1 MKKIIKLLLVIGCLF
16 LSSCRDEQVVPETKR
31 TPDGKIIVYNALTGK
46 NLNGSYEFTS
56 IDNLGNRY
64 ISEISEFKKGLYHGE
79 SKNFGS
85 DGGLIR
91 VANYKNGVLHGKFKG
106 MQIGM
111 FGMPGFYIEEVKYKD
126 GKKDGKCILYYT
138 DLQYTSQLEAI
149 NKLVRFGYD
158 GIMHGKYQEVEY
170 DNGVLDGKFKK
181 WYKNGNLMVE
191 GKYKAGKRVGET
203 KTYDENGKIEKICF
217 YKDEVLDGNYETY
230 IDGKLFE
237 KGKYKNGIKIGKWQI
252 GKEGKAK
259 YDNEGT
265 LLSSEVYFPNENEIY
280 LEKRSFLDYDGV
292 YDVEQYN
299 KDKKLIAAF
308 ISNGN
313 NNVLERL
320 YIENAIPNTFAIKY
334 FPNGN
339 MKERVWLGD
348 LKDNPEFKKQEFYSS
363 GRLKGEI
370 INYNN
375 ATLFINIPDAKMEKS
390 LYTIIVKTNEY
401 QYKEILS
408 DLIFAD
414 FMAITRNS
422 DNSIIEYY
430 EDGKT
435 VKSFIKGCLLTTQN
449 EAKNWENQYI
459 KELNIPLDGDKVRKL
474 HVYAPAITW
483 DPSDEDDRA
492 YGEIVSFDKKGNITN
507 ITRYYARFT
516 GSEGW
521 KRVEK
526 DVTETR
532 KSKYD
537 YLPEYFN
544 KILNSGKAQN

>member
-1 MKKIIKLLLVIGCLF
+1 MKKAIKLLLLLGSLF
-16 LSSCRDEQVVPETKR
+16 LYSCGDERVIPERKR
-31 TPDGKIIVYNALTGK
+31 TPDGKVIVYNSLNGK
-46 NLNGSYEFTS
+46 NLNGSYELTN
-56 IDNLGNRY
+56 IDGFGNVY
-64 ISEISEFKKGLYHGE
+64 VSEISKFKKGLYHGE
-79 SKNFGS
+79 SKDFGS

-91 VANYKNGVLHGKFKG
+91 IANYKNGILHGKFEG
-106 MQIGM
+106 MQIGS
-111 FGMPGFYIEEVKYKD
+111 FGLPGDYIEKVMYKN
-126 GKKDGKCILYYT
+126 GKKNGKSTIYYS
-138 DLQYTSQLEAI
+138 DLQYLSTHQAV
-149 NKLVRFGYD
+149 NKLVKVGYK
-158 GIMHGKYQEVEY
+158 GIMHGKLQEVEY
-170 DNGVLDGKFKK
+170 DNGILDGEFKK

-191 GKYKAGKRVGET
+191 AKYKDGKRVGET
-203 KTYDENGKIEKICF
+203 KIYDENEKIEKICF
-217 YKDEVLDGNYETY
+217 YRDDKLDGKYETY
-230 IDGKLFE
+230 QNGEIVE
-237 KGKYKNGIKIGKWQI
+237 KGKYKNGIKTGKWQI
-252 GKEGKAK
+252 GKEGKAE

-265 LLSSEVYFPNENEIY
+265 LLSSEVYFPNEKEIY
-280 LEKRSFLDYDGV
+280 LEKRYFLEHDGV
-292 YDVEQYN
+292 YEIEQFDKN
-299 KDKKLIAAF
+299 KKLMTTF

-313 NNVLERL
+313 NDILKPL
-320 YIENAIPNTFAIKY
+320 KIDYDAIPNTFATKY

-339 MKERVWLGD
+339 MKERKWLGD
-348 LKDNPEFKKQEFYSS
+348 IDGNPEFLKREFYSS

-390 LYTIIVKTNEY
+390 LYTIISKGSEY
-401 QYKEILS
+401 QYKTILA
-408 DLIFAD
+408 DLRFGNFIEV
-414 FMAITRNS
+414 TKNPSNS
-422 DNSIIEYY
+422 VIEYY

-435 VKSFIKGCLLTTQN
+435 VKSFIKGFLTTQN
-449 EAKNWENQYI
+449 EAKNWKNQYI
-459 KELNIPLDGDKVRKL
+459 KELNIPLDEGKVRKL

-492 YGEIVSFDKKGNITN
+492 YGEVVSFDKKGNITN

-544 KILNSGKAQN
+544 KILNSGKVQN

>member
-1 MKKIIKLLLVIGCLF
+1 MKKAIKLLLLLGSLF
-16 LSSCRDEQVVPETKR
+16 LYSCGDERVIPERRR
-31 TPDGKIIVYNALTGK
+31 TPDGKTIVYNSLNGK
-46 NLNGSYEFTS
+46 NLNGSYELTN
-56 IDNLGNRY
+56 IDNLGNIY

-126 GKKDGKCILYYT
+126 GKKDGKGILYYT

-149 NKLVRFGYD
+149 SKLARFGYE
-158 GIMHGKYQEVEY
+158 GIMHGKYQEAEY

-181 WYKNGNLMVE
+181 WYKNGNLMAE
-191 GKYKAGKRVGET
+191 TKYKDGKRVGET
-203 KTYDENGKIEKICF
+203 KIYDENERIEKICF
-217 YKDEVLDGNYETY
+217 YRDDKLDGKYETY
-230 IDGKLFE
+230 QNGEIVE
-237 KGKYKNGIKIGKWQI
+237 KGKYKNDIKVGKWQI
-252 GKEGKAK
+252 GKEGKAE

-265 LLSSEVYFPNENEIY
+265 LLSSEVYFPNEKEIY
-280 LEKRSFLDYDGV
+280 LEKRYFLEHDGV
-292 YDVEQYN
+292 YEIEQFDKN
-299 KDKKLIAAF
+299 KKLMATF

-313 NNVLERL
+313 NDILKPL
-320 YIENAIPNTFAIKY
+320 KIDYDAIPNTFTTKY

-339 MKERVWLGD
+339 MKERKWLGD
-348 LKDNPEFKKQEFYSS
+348 KNDNPEFLKREYYSS

-370 INYNN
+370 VNYNN

-390 LYTIIVKTNEY
+390 LYTIISKGNEY
-401 QYKEILS
+401 QYKNILA
-408 DLIFAD
+408 DLRFGN
-414 FMAITRNS
+414 FMEVTKNPNNS
-422 DNSIIEYY
+422 VIEYY

-435 VKSFIKGCLLTTQN
+435 VKSFIKGFLTTQN
-449 EAKNWENQYI
+449 EAKNWESQYI
-459 KELNIPLDGDKVRKL
+459 KELKIPLDGGKVRKL
-474 HVYAPAITW
+474 HVYAPSITW
-483 DPSDEDDRA
+483 DPSDDDDRT
-492 YGEIVSFDKKGNITN
+492 YGEVVSFDRKGNITN

-544 KILNSGKAQN
+544 KILNSGKVQN

>member
-1 MKKIIKLLLVIGCLF
+1 MKKAIKLLLLLGSLF
-16 LSSCRDEQVVPETKR
+16 LYSCGDERVIPERKR
-31 TPDGKIIVYNALTGK
+31 TPDGKVIVYNSLNGK
-46 NLNGSYEFTS
+46 NLNGSYELTN
-56 IDNLGNRY
+56 IDGFGNVY
-64 ISEISEFKKGLYHGE
+64 VSEISKFKKGLYHGE
-79 SKNFGS
+79 SKDFGS

-91 VANYKNGVLHGKFKG
+91 IANYKNGILHGKFEG
-106 MQIGM
+106 MQIGS
-111 FGMPGFYIEEVKYKD
+111 FGLPGDYIEKVTYKN
-126 GKKDGKCILYYT
+126 GKKNGKSTIYYS
-138 DLQYTSQLEAI
+138 DLQYLSTHQAV
-149 NKLVRFGYD
+149 NKLVKVGYK
-158 GIMHGKYQEVEY
+158 GIMHGKLQEVEY
-170 DNGVLDGKFKK
+170 DNGILDGEFKK

-191 GKYKAGKRVGET
+191 AKYKDGKRVGET
-203 KTYDENGKIEKICF
+203 KIYDENEKIEKICF
-217 YKDEVLDGNYETY
+217 YKDDKLDGKYETY
-230 IDGKLFE
+230 KNGEIFE
-237 KGKYKNGIKIGKWQI
+237 KGKYKNGIKTGKWQI
-252 GKEGKAK
+252 GKEGKAE

-265 LLSSEVYFPNENEIY
+265 LLSSEVYFPNEKEIY
-280 LEKRSFLDYDGV
+280 LEKRYFLEHDGV
-292 YDVEQYN
+292 YEIEQFDKN
-299 KDKKLIAAF
+299 KKLMTTF

-313 NNVLERL
+313 NDILKPL
-320 YIENAIPNTFAIKY
+320 KIDYDAIPNTFATKY

-339 MKERVWLGD
+339 MKERKWLGD
-348 LKDNPEFKKQEFYSS
+348 IDDNPEFLKREFYSS

-390 LYTIIVKTNEY
+390 LYTIISKGSEY
-401 QYKEILS
+401 QYKTILA
-408 DLIFAD
+408 DLRFGNFIEV
-414 FMAITRNS
+414 TKNPSNS
-422 DNSIIEYY
+422 VIEYY

-435 VKSFIKGCLLTTQN
+435 VKSFIKGFLTTQN
-449 EAKNWENQYI
+449 EAKNWKNQYI
-459 KELNIPLDGDKVRKL
+459 KELNIPLDEGKVRKL

-492 YGEIVSFDKKGNITN
+492 YGEVVSFDKKGNITN

-544 KILNSGKAQN
+544 KILNSGKVQN